1 MRFSTILFVLM
12 LSLPVLAEQ
21 FELTPSDSA
30 ITAPGTIYINIL
42 LNNTQPVYGFELS
55 IKESSARSL
64 FSHIETTSRTTNA
77 LATSVLQADDK
88 VKVAVVLSAS
98 GPGITAGTGSV
109 LKIVYSATGNSDGEI
124 TYTPENL
131 AVYNINGTTIQGNSI
146 AGTTV
151 TLQESSSSSSASGGA
166 SGGGAG
172 GGGASGTSGSSSA
185 ASTSSASSSTSS
197 FIPFSQ
203 LQTKEPI
210 ETPAPEPLPEV
221 IEANLSTAEELK
233 PAAPKRNYSPFIV
246 TALIMLTG
254 GVIAIFVFVKDRGD
268 KREKYAKEL
277 KQRQAEQKTESPKVE
292 PKKEYT
298 KESESEQ

>member
-1 MRFSTILFVLM
+1 MRFSIILFILM

-21 FELTPSDSA
+21 FELTPLDST

-42 LNNTQPVYGFELS
+42 LNNSEPIYGFELS
-55 IKESSARSL
+55 IRESSPRSV

-88 VKVAVVLSAS
+88 VKFAVVLSAS

-109 LKIVYSATGNSDGEI
+109 LKITYSATGSSDGEI

-131 AVYNINGTTIQGNSI
+131 MVYNINGTTVQGNSI
-146 AGTTV
+146 SGTTV
-151 TLQESSSSSSASGGA
+151 TLQESSSGSSSSG
-166 SGGGAG
+166 SSGGAG
-172 GGGASGTSGSSSA
+172 GGGGAGGTSSSSSA
-185 ASTSSASSSTSS
+185 SSTSSASSSTSS

-203 LQTKEPI
+203 LQTNKPI

-221 IEANLSTAEELK
+221 VEANLSTEKEEMLK
-233 PAAPKRNYSPFIV
+233 PAESKNYLPFVV

-254 GVIAIFVFVKDRGD
+254 GIIAVFVFVKDREN

-277 KQRQAEQKTESPKVE
+277 KQRQAEQKVE
-292 PKKEYT
+292 PKSEYK
-298 KESESEQ
+298 KESESGQQRSA

>member
-1 MRFSTILFVLM
+1 MRFSTILFILM

-21 FELTPSDSA
+21 FELTPSDST
-30 ITAPGTIYINIL
+30 ITSPGTIYLNIM

-55 IKESSARSL
+55 IKESSARSV

-109 LKIVYSATGNSDGEI
+109 LKITYSATGKSSGEI

-131 AVYNINGTTIQGNSI
+131 IVYNVNGTTIQGNSI
-146 AGTTV
+146 SGATI
-151 TLQESSSSSSASGGA
+151 TLQESSSSSSSSGSSGGA
-166 SGGGAG
+166 GG
-172 GGGASGTSGSSSA
+172 GGGASGTSSSSSA

-203 LQTKEPI
+203 LETKTPI
-210 ETPAPEPLPEV
+210 ETPAPEPLPKV
-221 IEANLSTAEELK
+221 IEANLSTVEELK
-233 PAAPKRNYSPFIV
+233 PAAPRKNYLPFIV

-254 GVIAIFVFVKDRGD
+254 GVIAIFVFVKDRSD

-292 PKKEYT
+292 PKKE
-298 KESESEQ
+298 SESEQ